1 MTIRITLTTKNG
13 EEEVKKKLFLDM
25 DDLVP
30 DHVIEDAIEDYL
42 EDNDIEHDYFN
53 FDEFNELLSNEV
65 ELRGE
70 TIRTLCK
77 LLKDNNID
85 ISCIDIPES
94 LGIDKYTTDFR
105 GCEVSFVSGDRKW
118 TEIMDLN
125 MDTSIDDQVWAHL
138 EKIGEKEPVHYRW
151 IEIK

>member
-94 LGIDKYTTDFR
+94 LGIDKYTTDF
-105 GCEVSFVSGDRKW
+105 
-118 TEIMDLN
+118 N

>member
-65 ELRGE
+65 ELRG
-70 TIRTLCK
+70 
-77 LLKDNNID
+77 DID
-85 ISCIDIPES
+85 
-94 LGIDKYTTDFR
+94 
-105 GCEVSFVSGDRKW
+105 
-118 TEIMDLN
+118 
-125 MDTSIDDQVWAHL
+125 
-138 EKIGEKEPVHYRW
+138 
-151 IEIK
+151 